1 VRDFLYV
8 RDVVDGALLVLEKG
22 ESMRPYNVGAGSTVT
37 VGDIVDAVL
46 KATGRNPK
54 VVYDET
60 KPTTIPFRMVST
72 ERIQNEL
79 GFKPKYT
86 FEEGIK
92 KTVEWYL
99 ETMNE

>member
-1 VRDFLYV
+1 M
-8 RDVVDGALLVLEKG
+8 K
-22 ESMRPYNVGAGSTVT
+22 PYNVGAGSTVT
-37 VGDIVDAVL
+37 VGDIVNAVL
-46 KATGRNPK
+46 KATDKNPK

-86 FEEGIK
+86 FVEGIK

-99 ETMNE
+99 ENNK